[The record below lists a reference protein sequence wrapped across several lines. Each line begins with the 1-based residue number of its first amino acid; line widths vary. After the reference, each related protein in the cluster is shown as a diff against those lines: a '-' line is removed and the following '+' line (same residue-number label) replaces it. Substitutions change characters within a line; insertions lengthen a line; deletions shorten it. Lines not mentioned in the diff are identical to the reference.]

1 MKLVMNKEY
10 ELKLCAVAAEKIEEH
25 YQKALAD
32 IFGNNK
38 VMAKDVSFIIWSSMQ
53 EEITLDEAKKQFSK
67 HYTYPELLV
76 IFNSLLGADPNVAG
90 VETVTEPELSN
101 ALPATE

>member
-1 MKLVMNKEY
+1 MKLLMDKEY

-76 IFNSLLGADPNVAG
+76 IFNGLLGADPNDVRA
-90 VETVTEPELSN
+90 ETAIEPDLSN
-101 ALPATE
+101 ALPDME